1 MDTPATS
8 WKHPAFS
15 PLNAEARQPT
25 LASGVF
31 LCLALWLPPP
41 TDNEVMLYREGGH
54 NHERNCRIPRL
65 YKPPLHFVLRL
76 RLQKV
81 GRICGTLRYS
91 ITQYRWVLRYSP
103 CRIKQNLQQTDPAW
117 ESTVSM
123 DKHHPLLQTRVSVT
137 QLVRASDR
145 HSEEPMAIS
154 SMSFSHTNPSLKHLI
169 CMH

>member
-1 MDTPATS
+1 MRSCFT
-8 WKHPAFS
+8 
-15 PLNAEARQPT
+15 
-25 LASGVF
+25 G
-31 LCLALWLPPP
+31 
-41 TDNEVMLYREGGH
+41 REGIITREIVASH
-54 NHERNCRIPRL
+54 I
-65 YKPPLHFVLRL
+65 YISPPLHFVLRL

-137 QLVRASDR
+137 QLVRASYR

-154 SMSFSHTNPSLKHLI
+154 SMSFSHTNPSLKTSDLHALTFTHTAFQYLFRCYQFFWSKI
-169 CMH
+169 WCGKWSHIPR